1 MQDSINQVFRSVF
14 DILNNFLSNYVG
26 AEGTRWGISIV
37 LFTIFFNI
45 IVFPLNWK
53 ALKSSK
59 KMSMIQPELKKI
71 QERYKNDP
79 AKLQEAQSRLMKE
92 NKVSMWGGCLPM
104 LIQWPLFIALFNVFN
119 SLARD
124 GTIGGMKFLPPL
136 INDLGGNNNI
146 PLTILTVITMLAS
159 TWITQKANERNMSP
173 EAKAQAKQMN
183 TMNYVMALM
192 IGWFTWSSPAALGL
206 YWITGNLFRIVQQ
219 LIMSRVEGENPNPVI
234 VPELP
239 EEEKKRKRNKVIRK

>member
-1 MQDSINQVFRSVF
+1 MQQTINNAFRTVF
-14 DILNNFLSNYVG
+14 DILNNFLGSYI
-26 AEGTRWGISIV
+26 ADPGTRWGLSIV
-37 LFTIFFNI
+37 LFTILFNI

-53 ALKSSK
+53 ALMSSK

-71 QERYKNDP
+71 QERFKNDP
-79 AKLQEAQSRLMKE
+79 AKLQEAQSKLMKD

-119 SLARD
+119 QLAKD
-124 GTIGGMKFLPPL
+124 GTISGMGFLRPM
-136 INDLGGNNNI
+136 INDLGANNNI
-146 PLTILTVITMLAS
+146 ILTLITVLTMLLS
-159 TWITQKANERNMSP
+159 TWLTQKANERNMSA

-206 YWITGNLFRIVQQ
+206 YWITGNIFRIIQQ
-219 LIMSRVEGENPNPVI
+219 MIMNRAQGDNPTTI
-234 VPELP
+234 VTASIPEP
-239 EEEKKRKRNKVIRK
+239 EKKRKRSKVIRK